1 VCKVK
6 IPLAKNVDFYGSA
19 AAAQEA
25 GFRPCLR
32 CRPESA
38 PGTPAWKGTST
49 TVNRALRLI
58 SEGALDSGSIGALSD
73 RLGITPRHLS
83 RLFSQHI
90 GVAPKAVA
98 QTRRL
103 QIAKKLLDE
112 TPFSI
117 TDIALLSGY
126 RSVRRF
132 NDHFKQVYA
141 RSPSSLRQKPLRQKP
156 LRQKPLRQKT
166 VKPDS
171 DIVEEGFNLRLSYR
185 PPFDFKG
192 ILNFLKVRA
201 VPGVEFIDAAHYRRV
216 IKTQQ
221 GTGLLAV
228 GLDEVARQL
237 TVQVTGILP
246 DELVPLLEKVKRIFD
261 LDADPIEINDVIG
274 ADRRMRKILAE
285 NPGQRVP
292 GCWDPYEIAV
302 RAIVGQQVSVKG
314 ATTVMGRIAAIYG
327 LKNLDGIG
335 RQDVDLNAI
344 DSAGARAPD
353 NKLVKNALGIS
364 FPRPEDL
371 SDLDVTSLSMPT
383 RRAQAIKDMSRAV
396 VDGDVSFD
404 TSVSL
409 DELKLSLI
417 NIKGIGPWTAE
428 YIAMRAVNDPNAFL
442 HSDLVLLKVA
452 AAQFSIDKPDQLL
465 ELSKAWQPWRAYAGM
480 HLWRQAAKK

>member
-1 VCKVK
+1 MCKVR

-58 SEGALDSGSIGALSD
+58 SEGALDSGSIDALSD

-103 QIAKKLLDE
+103 QIAKKLIDE

-126 RSVRRF
+126 KSVRRF
-132 NDHFKQVYA
+132 NDHFKHVYA
-141 RSPSSLRQKPLRQKP
+141 RTPSSLRKRAG
-156 LRQKPLRQKT
+156 RQKT
-166 VKPDS
+166 VCRNS
-171 DIVEEGFNLRLSYR
+171 SGVEQGFNLRLSYR
-185 PPFDFKG
+185 PPFDFSG

-201 VPGVEFIDAAHYRRV
+201 VPGVEYVDADHYRRV
-216 IKTQQ
+216 IKTHQ
-221 GTGLLAV
+221 GTGILAV
-228 GLDEVARQL
+228 GLDEEARQL
-237 TVQVTGILP
+237 MVQVTGILP
-246 DELVPLLEKVKRIFD
+246 DELVPVLERVKRIFD
-261 LDADPIEINDVIG
+261 LDADPIEINQAISR
-274 ADRRMRKILAE
+274 DRRMRKIIAE

-292 GCWDPYEIAV
+292 GCWDPFEIAV

-314 ATTVMGRIAAIYG
+314 ATTVMGRIAAMYG
-327 LKNLDGIG
+327 IKNRDNVDVK
-335 RQDVDLNAI
+335 DVDLQ
-344 DSAGARAPD
+344 GANRAAD
-353 NKLVKNALGIS
+353 ELDREVLCLG
-364 FPRPEDL
+364 FPSPERL
-371 SDLDVTSLSMPT
+371 SELDTKTLSMPT

-396 VDGDVSFD
+396 VNGDVSFD

-409 DELKLSLI
+409 DELKLSLL

-452 AAQFSIDKPDQLL
+452 LTEFSINKPDQLL
-465 ELSKAWQPWRAYAGM
+465 DLSKAWQPWRAYAGM
-480 HLWRQAAKK
+480 HLWRRAVKK